1 MSAPHDHVEM
11 PERPRRWR
19 RTAALRRFARETRI
33 HPADLVA
40 PLFVTEG
47 KPTSREPIAALP
59 GHARLGVEA
68 AAEEARRLQDLG
80 VGAVILFGIPAKKG
94 PKGERA
100 WSADGAV
107 PRALRAIGKAAP
119 DVVRI
124 ADVCLCEY
132 TDHGHCGVLDRSKTS
147 VDNDA
152 TLPLLAQTARAY
164 AAAGA
169 DVVAPSAMMDGQV
182 AAIRDALDAEGGEI
196 ALAAIL
202 SYASK
207 SASAFYGPFRDA
219 AGSAPG
225 QGDRRGYQMDPANR
239 TEALREVDLDL
250 AQGADAVMVKPAGPN
265 LDLIR
270 DVAERSPVPVA
281 AYQVSGE
288 HAMLHD
294 AAAAGH
300 LDLDLA
306 VRESLLGIRRA
317 GARWIVTYFAAHA
330 AEALRDGRWERW

>member
-1 MSAPHDHVEM
+1 MNASHDHVEM

-40 PLFVTEG
+40 PLFVTDG
-47 KPTSREPIAALP
+47 NPAAREPIAALA
-59 GHARLGVEA
+59 GHFRLGANA
-68 AAEEARRLQDLG
+68 AADEAKRLQDLG
-80 VGAVILFGIPAKKG
+80 VGAVILFGIPAKKSPRGDAAWHAGG
-94 PKGERA
+94 P
-100 WSADGAV
+100 V
-107 PRALRAIGKAAP
+107 PHALETIGKAAP
-119 DVVRI
+119 DLVRI

-152 TLPLLAQTARAY
+152 TLPLLAQAARAY
-164 AAAGA
+164 AHAGA

-182 AAIRDALDAEGGEI
+182 AAVRAALDAEDGAI
-196 ALAAIL
+196 AQTAIL
-202 SYASK
+202 SYAAK
-207 SASAFYGPFRDA
+207 SASAFYGPFREA

-250 AQGADAVMVKPAGPN
+250 AEGADAVMVKPAGPN
-265 LDLIR
+265 LDLVR

-288 HAMLHD
+288 HAMLND

-306 VRESLLGIRRA
+306 VRESLLAIRRA

-330 AEALRDGRWERW
+330 AEALASGRWERW